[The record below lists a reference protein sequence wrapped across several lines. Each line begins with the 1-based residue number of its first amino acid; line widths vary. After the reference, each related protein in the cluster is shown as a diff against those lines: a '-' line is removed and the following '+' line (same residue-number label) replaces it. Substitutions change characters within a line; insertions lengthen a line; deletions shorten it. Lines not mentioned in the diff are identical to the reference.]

1 MSGQQATNILELHE
15 LNQAPDELTRDFWS
29 RMWAKNKAIDYSTD
43 TLKRLS
49 KKLVSDLDNEMGNQ
63 VQQDNQ
69 KLWHLLLL
77 STHQN
82 LFPDNIISSLR
93 QCYKEVTIV
102 GHSSLE
108 SWGQCYN
115 LIYASL
121 LTLGLCELY
130 LRYQLSGNTYLRI
143 LAIACS
149 IPTKHIT
156 SLSQVCSAGLL
167 LLERLVIVVENW

>member
-69 KLWHLLLL
+69 KL
-77 STHQN
+77 
-82 LFPDNIISSLR
+82 
-93 QCYKEVTIV
+93 
-102 GHSSLE
+102 
-108 SWGQCYN
+108 
-115 LIYASL
+115 
-121 LTLGLCELY
+121 
-130 LRYQLSGNTYLRI
+130 
-143 LAIACS
+143 
-149 IPTKHIT
+149 
-156 SLSQVCSAGLL
+156 
-167 LLERLVIVVENW
+167 